1 MRSARIAID
10 RVVGLNVELGNI
22 QDNDVAV
29 GVDPQRSHAGWAQIA
44 FREKIVSR

>member
-10 RVVGLNVELGNI
+10 RVAGLNVELGNI
-22 QDNDVAV
+22 QGTDVAV
-29 GVDPQRSHAGWAQIA
+29 GVDLHLSLAGCAQIA